1 MKKITFFILF
11 AFSFMTAQ
19 AQVKFGI
26 KGGINTNNINGSIN
40 LKSKTDSFR
49 LAIIDAKYGYNL
61 GVFIKAELGPIFVRP
76 ELMLNSNK
84 VTYSLKNL
92 AKVNTDTLRS
102 ETYTTLDIPLIFGT
116 KLGPLKLVLGP
127 VAHIHLNSNSELKT
141 VDGWKDNFATA
152 KWGAQIGILAN
163 LGEHV
168 SLDFKYEGNFFKFGD
183 NITYDGK
190 SYSFAKTPKRFLVG
204 VGYTF

>member
-1 MKKITFFILF
+1 MKKITFLILF
-11 AFSFMTAQ
+11 ALSIMTAQ

-26 KGGINTNNINGSIN
+26 KGGISTNNINGAIT

-92 AKVNTDTLRS
+92 AKTNADTLRS
-102 ETYTTLDIPLIFGT
+102 ETYTNLDIPLIFGT
-116 KLGPLKLVLGP
+116 KLGPLKLVFGP
-127 VAHIHLNSNSELKT
+127 VAHIHLDSNS
-141 VDGWKDNFATA
+141 DFSSISGWKDNFAVA

-183 NITYDGK
+183 NITYEGK
-190 SYSFAKTPKRFLVG
+190 NYEFAKTPKRFLVG